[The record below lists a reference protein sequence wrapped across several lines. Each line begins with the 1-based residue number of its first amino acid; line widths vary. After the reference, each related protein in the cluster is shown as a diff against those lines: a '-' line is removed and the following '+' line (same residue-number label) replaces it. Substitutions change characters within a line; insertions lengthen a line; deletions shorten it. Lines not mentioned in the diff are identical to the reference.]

1 MERAG
6 RTLVERAKETDMGE
20 FTDKVKGAANQA
32 AGNIKQNSGN
42 ERVREEGAAQ
52 ELKGDGQEL
61 KGKVKGVINKL

>member
-1 MERAG
+1 
-6 RTLVERAKETDMGE
+6 MGE
-20 FTDKVKGAANQA
+20 FTDKIKGAGNQV
-32 AGNIKQNSGN
+32 AGNLKQESSN

>member
-1 MERAG
+1 
-6 RTLVERAKETDMGE
+6 VGE
-20 FTDKVKGAANQA
+20 YTDKIKGAGNKV
-32 AGNIKQNSGN
+32 AGNLKQNSSN